1 MIDNSTITRL
11 MTQAGITITAGTI
24 DGDKFALERFARA
37 CFEEGRQYAADR
49 IIEEVRERF
58 DAESA

>member
-24 DGDKFALERFARA
+24 DGDKFALERFAQA
-37 CFEEGRQYAADR
+37 CFLAGQQHEAER
-49 IIEEVRERF
+49 ISQIRERF

>member
-37 CFEEGRQYAADR
+37 CFLAGQQHEAER
-49 IIEEVRERF
+49 ISQIRERF